1 MNTLALVQND
11 FYQVVKNLQHQ
22 IQSPE
27 AIKWLTIVSVL
38 VFALIIAPD
47 TMAGN
52 TGAEFKP
59 AWDKFEDLI
68 GGFGGKMIAGVS
80 LAIALIG
87 SALRFNPYLVFGALG
102 TGITAAFG
110 TAVLGKVVTAII

>member
-1 MNTLALVQND
+1 MNQLNIKQTLEIIKQKAFSDENLKALAIAGLAVMALS
-11 FYQVVKNLQHQ
+11 VTG
-22 IQSPE
+22 E
-27 AIKWLTIVSVL
+27 A
-38 VFALIIAPD
+38 
-47 TMAGN
+47 MAGN